1 MRLGSGYTVE
11 EQITKKAE
19 FGGIQVDVFPRRSH
33 PTYKTF
39 AHPTTSKAVDV
50 EKTPKELGLPAGQ
63 ILKFDPQRLHHR
75 ARLDKYDENGDAP
88 WTLEGY
94 HRKTGLLTL
103 KAKYEAPYNP
113 AAITCGWAP
122 PSSSGSNEPGSVSRP
137 EMGIAA
143 GGIMYAD
150 TISIYLNFFLTYSPA
165 NRRSSRTMCPSEY
178 VSHFTIP
185 GRI

>member
-1 MRLGSGYTVE
+1 MRLGSGYTLE

-19 FGGIQVDVFPRRSH
+19 FGGIQVDVIPRRQH

-39 AHPTTSKAVDV
+39 AHPTTAKAVDV
-50 EKTPKELGLPAGQ
+50 EKTPQELGLLAGQ

-75 ARLDKYDENGDAP
+75 ARLEKYDEFGDAP
-88 WTLEGY
+88 WSLEGY
-94 HRKTGLLTL
+94 RRKTGLLTL

-122 PSSSGSNEPGSVSRP
+122 PSDSGSNEPGAFKRP

-143 GGIMYAD
+143 GGIMYVD
-150 TISIYLNFFLTYSPA
+150 ILSKFLDPL
-165 NRRSSRTMCPSEY
+165 
-178 VSHFTIP
+178 
-185 GRI
+185 